1 MTKVQG
7 PVGGETRLGCVIPLP
22 FPVLLVF
29 RFVLKFP
36 IRCCETCFLK
46 LDDVTFGLG
55 NAASLYI
62 FSKLFFINKIVW
74 LYLTCGRKQLQNQ

>member
-1 MTKVQG
+1 MMTKVQG

-29 RFVLKFP
+29 CFVLKFP

-46 LDDVTFGLG
+46 LDDVIYGLG
-55 NAASLYI
+55 KRSISLY
-62 FSKLFFINKIVW
+62 FSKLFF
-74 LYLTCGRKQLQNQ
+74 